1 MTTQKANQAPV
12 VTASNQTVNAGAS
25 ITPSFS
31 VTDADGDRISHYYFS
46 DLNSSSTSGYFT
58 LNGTRQNGPFTI
70 CRRFSCRYRLCFDR
84 RL

>member
-1 MTTQKANQAPV
+1 MVKFG
-12 VTASNQTVNAGAS
+12 ASNQTVNAGAS
-25 ITPSFS
+25 ITPIFS

-70 CRRFSCRYRLCFDR
+70 LAEQLSNVRFVGGSVAGTDSVSIW
-84 RL
+84 